1 MGAFI
6 TRRLF
11 GLILVSVCVSFATY
25 SLIGLMP
32 GDPIDIMVRSDPN
45 LTGADADRLKAR
57 YGLDQP
63 LVTRY
68 LAWAGDALS
77 GELGYSRT
85 FRVPVDEILLPRLGN
100 TMILLGASFVLS
112 LVIAIPAGVLVAVRP
127 GGPVDYSVNL
137 FCFAGVSVPPFWLA
151 LLLMYGFAVSLQW
164 LPPGGGGSVARDGLL
179 GWLSYQVLP
188 VCALTVASL
197 AVYIRHVRA
206 AMTEALSQD
215 YVRTA
220 RAKGASTGRV
230 VFRHALRNAM
240 MPVATIVALD
250 FGTMFSGALITEQV
264 FAYPGMGRTI
274 YDAVFGNDYNLALA
288 ALMLATFAIL
298 LANLAADLAYA
309 WLDPRVTLR

>member
-1 MGAFI
+1 MGAFLV
-6 TRRLF
+6 RRLF
-11 GLILVSVCVSFATY
+11 GLLLVSLAVSFATY

-32 GDPIDIMVRSDPN
+32 GDPIDVMVRSDPE
-45 LTGADADRLKAR
+45 LTSADAERLKAR

-68 LAWAGDALS
+68 VNWAGDVL
-77 GELGYSRT
+77 GGDLGYSRT
-85 FRVPVDEILLPRLGN
+85 YRVPVGEILLPRLVN
-100 TMILLGASFVLS
+100 TLILLGAAFVLS
-112 LVIAIPAGVLVAVRP
+112 LAIAIPAGVLVAQRP
-127 GGPVDYSVNL
+127 RSATDYGVNL

-151 LLLMYGFAVSLQW
+151 LLLMYGFSVALKW
-164 LPPGGGGSVARDGLL
+164 LPPGGGGSVERDGFF

-188 VCALTVASL
+188 VTALTVASL

-206 AMTEALSQD
+206 AMTEALGQD

-220 RAKGASTGRV
+220 RAKGASNRRV
-230 VFRHALRNAM
+230 VYRHALRNAM

-250 FGTMFSGALITEQV
+250 FGTLFSGALVTEQV

-274 YDAVFGNDYNLALA
+274 YDAVFANDYNLALA

-298 LANLAADLAYA
+298 IANLLADLAYA